1 MIRKTLLAGSI
12 VLFPFVCANAFER
25 VDTAKVYDL
34 DEVIV
39 VAQPK
44 ESVKLRRQ
52 PLSSSVFT
60 DNELTSLNVRDIS
73 GLSYFVPSM
82 SIPAYGSRLTS
93 STYMRGIGSRSG
105 NPAVGVY
112 YDNIPLVNKSSF
124 NSHFYGIDRVDVLR
138 GPQGTLYGM
147 NTEGGLMRVYSKNPM
162 NYQGT
167 DLRLSLATGLQ
178 SDVEIA
184 HYHRPSDKF
193 AFSTSAFYSG
203 QKGFFDNTYLNEHAD
218 LSNEFGGKARLV
230 WLPADGWNIDFTTDY
245 QYVNQNGFPYGEYD
259 SETKHFNEPRTTL
272 LNGYKR
278 QMVNS
283 GLHVTYTTPSLL
295 FASTTSHQYLY
306 DQMVMDQDYLP
317 EDYLQLEQ
325 RQKMNAITQE
335 LSLRSLGGGKWNH
348 ASGVFFSK
356 QWLKTDGP
364 VYFGEAMN
372 NKILTN
378 MGMPAAMAQMLTISD
393 NYVPGT
399 FRTPQ
404 WNVGVYHESH
414 IKLFDRLTLTLG
426 LRYDYQK
433 VSIDYATQSMF
444 TLTGK
449 GTMMMPGQG
458 GQMIQ
463 IPVDF
468 TSKFVSRLESETDKG
483 YSELL
488 PKFGLTLDLGS
499 GSNLYAVVSKGF
511 RAGGYNIQMFSDIFS
526 NEQREIGKGFAAM
539 AKGDMTVEHTA
550 EDYAKVE
557 ETITYK
563 PETSW
568 NYELGT
574 HLNLFGGKLH
584 ADAAVY
590 YMRVRD
596 LQLSVMAGDYGYGRQ
611 MINAGRS
618 SSCGVE
624 LSLRGTALDNH
635 FTWAATYGYT
645 HCQLLDYEDN
655 QVPFI
660 PTHTFSAMTD
670 YRIGK
675 FTFGLN
681 VAGNGPTYWDVDN
694 EYRQK
699 LYATLG
705 AHAMVDFGCIKLN
718 VWGRNLTDT
727 KYNTMLVNSSIDGTN
742 RSFAQQGNPLQIG
755 ADLIMHF

>member
-259 SETKHFNEPRTTL
+259 SETKHFNEPQTTL

-335 LSLRSLGGGKWNH
+335 LSLRSLGGGIWNH

-378 MGMPAAMAQMLTISD
+378 MGMPPAMAQMLSISD

-468 TSKFVSRLESETDKG
+468 TSKFVSRLKNQTDKG

-618 SSCGVE
+618 SSCGLE
-624 LSLRGTALDNH
+624 LSLRGTALDNR

-645 HCQLLDYEDN
+645 HSQLLDYEDN

-727 KYNTMLVNSSIDGTN
+727 KYNTMLVNSSIDGTK
-742 RSFAQQGNPLQIG
+742 RSFAQQGNPLQVG

>member
-259 SETKHFNEPRTTL
+259 SETKHFNEPQTTL

-335 LSLRSLGGGKWNH
+335 LSLRSLGGGIWNH

-378 MGMPAAMAQMLTISD
+378 MGMPAAMAQMLSISD

-468 TSKFVSRLESETDKG
+468 TSKFVSRLENQTDKG

-618 SSCGVE
+618 SSCGLE
-624 LSLRGTALDNH
+624 LSLRGTALDNR

-645 HCQLLDYEDN
+645 HSQLLDYEDN

-681 VAGNGPTYWDVDN
+681 VAGNGPTYWDVEN

-742 RSFAQQGNPLQIG
+742 RSFAQQGNPLQVG
-755 ADLIMHF
+755 ADIIMHF

>member
-259 SETKHFNEPRTTL
+259 SETKHFSEPQTTL

-283 GLHVTYTTPSLL
+283 GLHVTYRTPSLL
-295 FASTTSHQYLY
+295 LASTTSYQYLY

-317 EDYLQLEQ
+317 EDYLRLEQ

-335 LSLRSLGGGKWNH
+335 LSLRSTGGGVWNH

-364 VYFGEAMN
+364 VNFGEAMD

-449 GTMMMPGQG
+449 GTMMMPGHG

-468 TSKFVSRLESETDKG
+468 TSKFVSRLENQADKG

-624 LSLRGTALDNH
+624 LSLRGTALDNR

-645 HCQLLDYEDN
+645 HSQLLDYEDN

-742 RSFAQQGNPLQIG
+742 RSFAQQGNPLQVG

>member
-1 MIRKTLLAGSI
+1 MIRKTFFAGSI

-259 SETKHFNEPRTTL
+259 SETKHFNEPQTTL

-378 MGMPAAMAQMLTISD
+378 MGIPAAMAKMLTISD

-468 TSKFVSRLESETDKG
+468 TSKFVSRLENQTDKG

-618 SSCGVE
+618 SSCGLE
-624 LSLRGTALDNH
+624 LSLRGTALDNR

-645 HCQLLDYEDN
+645 HSQLLDYEDN

>member
-335 LSLRSLGGGKWNH
+335 LSLRSLGGGIWNH

-378 MGMPAAMAQMLTISD
+378 MGMPPAMAQMLTISD

-449 GTMMMPGQG
+449 GTMMMPGHG

-468 TSKFVSRLESETDKG
+468 TSKFVSRLENQTDKG

-618 SSCGVE
+618 SSCGLE
-624 LSLRGTALDNH
+624 LSLRGTALDNR

-742 RSFAQQGNPLQIG
+742 RSFAQQGNPLQVG

>member
-259 SETKHFNEPRTTL
+259 SETKHFNEPQTTL

-378 MGMPAAMAQMLTISD
+378 MGMPAAMAQMLSISD

-414 IKLFDRLTLTLG
+414 INLFDRLTLTLG

-433 VSIDYATQSMF
+433 VSIEYATQSMF

-618 SSCGVE
+618 SSCGLE
-624 LSLRGTALDNH
+624 LSLRGTALDNR

-645 HCQLLDYEDN
+645 HSQLLDYEDN
-655 QVPFI
+655 KVPFI
-660 PTHTFSAMTD
+660 PSHTFSAMSD

-675 FTFGLN
+675 FTIGLN

-705 AHAMVDFGCIKLN
+705 AHAMVDFGVIKLN

-727 KYNTMLVNSSIDGTN
+727 KYNTMLVNSSIDGTK
-742 RSFAQQGNPLQIG
+742 RSFAQQGNPLQVG

>member
-259 SETKHFNEPRTTL
+259 SETKHFNEPQTTL

-378 MGMPAAMAQMLTISD
+378 MGMPPAMAQMLSISD

-468 TSKFVSRLESETDKG
+468 TSKFVSRLENQTDKG

-624 LSLRGTALDNH
+624 LSLRGTALDNR

-645 HCQLLDYEDN
+645 HSQLLDYEDN

-727 KYNTMLVNSSIDGTN
+727 KYNTMLVNSSIDGTK
-742 RSFAQQGNPLQIG
+742 RSFAQQGNPLQVG
-755 ADLIMHF
+755 ADIIMHF

>member
-378 MGMPAAMAQMLTISD
+378 MGMPPAMAQMLSISD

-468 TSKFVSRLESETDKG
+468 TSKFISRLENQTDKG

-618 SSCGVE
+618 SSCGLE
-624 LSLRGTALDNH
+624 LSLRGTALDNR

-727 KYNTMLVNSSIDGTN
+727 KYNTMLVNSSIDGTK

-755 ADLIMHF
+755 ADIIMHF

>member
-259 SETKHFNEPRTTL
+259 SETKHFNEPQTTL

-378 MGMPAAMAQMLTISD
+378 MGMPPAMAQMLTISD

-468 TSKFVSRLESETDKG
+468 TSKFVSRLENQTDKG

-550 EDYAKVE
+550 EDYATVE

-624 LSLRGTALDNH
+624 LSLRGTALDNR

-645 HCQLLDYEDN
+645 HSQLLDYEDN

-705 AHAMVDFGCIKLN
+705 VHAMVDFGCIKLN

-755 ADLIMHF
+755 ADIIMHF

>member
-335 LSLRSLGGGKWNH
+335 LSLRSLGGGIWNH

-378 MGMPAAMAQMLTISD
+378 MGMPPAMAQMLTISD

-433 VSIDYATQSMF
+433 VSIEYATQSMF

-618 SSCGVE
+618 SSCGLE
-624 LSLRGTALDNH
+624 LSLRGTALDNR

-645 HCQLLDYEDN
+645 HSQLLDYEDN
-655 QVPFI
+655 KVPFI
-660 PTHTFSAMTD
+660 PSHTFSAMSD

-675 FTFGLN
+675 FTIGLN

-705 AHAMVDFGCIKLN
+705 AHAMVDFGVIKLN

-727 KYNTMLVNSSIDGTN
+727 KYNTMLVNSSIDGTK
-742 RSFAQQGNPLQIG
+742 RSFAQQGNPLQVG

>member
-259 SETKHFNEPRTTL
+259 SETKHFNEPQTTL

-378 MGMPAAMAQMLTISD
+378 MGMPAAMAQMLSISD

-468 TSKFVSRLESETDKG
+468 TSKFVSRLENQTDKG

-618 SSCGVE
+618 SSCGLE
-624 LSLRGTALDNH
+624 LSLRGTALDNR

-645 HCQLLDYEDN
+645 HSQLLDYEDN

-742 RSFAQQGNPLQIG
+742 RSFAQQGNPLQVG

>member
-259 SETKHFNEPRTTL
+259 SETKHFNEPQTTL

-295 FASTTSHQYLY
+295 IASTTSHQYLY

-378 MGMPAAMAQMLTISD
+378 MGMPPAMAQMLSISD

-468 TSKFVSRLESETDKG
+468 TSKFVSRLKNQTDKG

-624 LSLRGTALDNH
+624 LSLRGTALDNR

-645 HCQLLDYEDN
+645 HSQLLDYEDN

-727 KYNTMLVNSSIDGTN
+727 KYNTMLVNSSIDGTK
-742 RSFAQQGNPLQIG
+742 RSFAQQGNPLQVG

>member
-1 MIRKTLLAGSI
+1 
-12 VLFPFVCANAFER
+12 
-25 VDTAKVYDL
+25 
-34 DEVIV
+34 
-39 VAQPK
+39 
-44 ESVKLRRQ
+44 
-52 PLSSSVFT
+52 
-60 DNELTSLNVRDIS
+60 
-73 GLSYFVPSM
+73 
-82 SIPAYGSRLTS
+82 
-93 STYMRGIGSRSG
+93 
-105 NPAVGVY
+105 
-112 YDNIPLVNKSSF
+112 
-124 NSHFYGIDRVDVLR
+124 
-138 GPQGTLYGM
+138 
-147 NTEGGLMRVYSKNPM
+147 
-162 NYQGT
+162 
-167 DLRLSLATGLQ
+167 
-178 SDVEIA
+178 
-184 HYHRPSDKF
+184 
-193 AFSTSAFYSG
+193 
-203 QKGFFDNTYLNEHAD
+203 
-218 LSNEFGGKARLV
+218 
-230 WLPADGWNIDFTTDY
+230 
-245 QYVNQNGFPYGEYD
+245 
-259 SETKHFNEPRTTL
+259 
-272 LNGYKR
+272 
-278 QMVNS
+278 
-283 GLHVTYTTPSLL
+283 
-295 FASTTSHQYLY
+295 
-306 DQMVMDQDYLP
+306 
-317 EDYLQLEQ
+317 
-325 RQKMNAITQE
+325 
-335 LSLRSLGGGKWNH
+335 
-348 ASGVFFSK
+348 
-356 QWLKTDGP
+356 
-364 VYFGEAMN
+364 
-372 NKILTN
+372 
-378 MGMPAAMAQMLTISD
+378 
-393 NYVPGT
+393 
-399 FRTPQ
+399 
-404 WNVGVYHESH
+404 
-414 IKLFDRLTLTLG
+414 
-426 LRYDYQK
+426 
-433 VSIDYATQSMF
+433 
-444 TLTGK
+444 
-449 GTMMMPGQG
+449 MMMPGQG

-468 TSKFVSRLESETDKG
+468 TSKFVSRLENETNKG

-526 NEQREIGKGFAAM
+526 NEQREIGQGFAAM

-550 EDYAKVE
+550 DDYAKVE
-557 ETITYK
+557 ETIKYK

-618 SSCGVE
+618 SSCGLE
-624 LSLRGTALDNH
+624 LSLRGTALDNR

-727 KYNTMLVNSSIDGTN
+727 KYNTMLVNSSIDGTK
-742 RSFAQQGNPLQIG
+742 RSFAQQGNPLQVG
-755 ADLIMHF
+755 ADIIMHF

>member
-259 SETKHFNEPRTTL
+259 SETKHFNEPQTTL

-335 LSLRSLGGGKWNH
+335 LSLRSLGCGKWNH

-378 MGMPAAMAQMLTISD
+378 MGMPPAMAQMLTISD

-468 TSKFVSRLESETDKG
+468 TSKFVSRLENQTDKG

-618 SSCGVE
+618 SSCGLE
-624 LSLRGTALDNH
+624 LSLRGTALDNR

-660 PTHTFSAMTD
+660 PSHTFSAMTD

-727 KYNTMLVNSSIDGTN
+727 KYNTMLVNSSIDGTK
-742 RSFAQQGNPLQIG
+742 RSFAQQGNPLQVG

>member
-259 SETKHFNEPRTTL
+259 SETKHFNEPQTTL

-378 MGMPAAMAQMLTISD
+378 MGMPAAMAQMLSISD

-468 TSKFVSRLESETDKG
+468 TSKFVSRLENQTDKG

-624 LSLRGTALDNH
+624 LSLRGTALDNR

-645 HCQLLDYEDN
+645 HSQLLDYEDN

-742 RSFAQQGNPLQIG
+742 RSFAQQGNPLQVG

>member
-378 MGMPAAMAQMLTISD
+378 MGMPAAMAQMLSISD

-449 GTMMMPGQG
+449 GTMMMPGQ
-458 GQMIQ
+458 
-463 IPVDF
+463 
-468 TSKFVSRLESETDKG
+468 
-483 YSELL
+483 
-488 PKFGLTLDLGS
+488 
-499 GSNLYAVVSKGF
+499 
-511 RAGGYNIQMFSDIFS
+511 
-526 NEQREIGKGFAAM
+526 
-539 AKGDMTVEHTA
+539 
-550 EDYAKVE
+550 
-557 ETITYK
+557 
-563 PETSW
+563 
-568 NYELGT
+568 
-574 HLNLFGGKLH
+574 
-584 ADAAVY
+584 
-590 YMRVRD
+590 
-596 LQLSVMAGDYGYGRQ
+596 
-611 MINAGRS
+611 
-618 SSCGVE
+618 
-624 LSLRGTALDNH
+624 
-635 FTWAATYGYT
+635 
-645 HCQLLDYEDN
+645 
-655 QVPFI
+655 
-660 PTHTFSAMTD
+660 
-670 YRIGK
+670 
-675 FTFGLN
+675 
-681 VAGNGPTYWDVDN
+681 
-694 EYRQK
+694 
-699 LYATLG
+699 
-705 AHAMVDFGCIKLN
+705 
-718 VWGRNLTDT
+718 
-727 KYNTMLVNSSIDGTN
+727 
-742 RSFAQQGNPLQIG
+742 
-755 ADLIMHF
+755 

>member
-1 MIRKTLLAGSI
+1 MI
-12 VLFPFVCANAFER
+12 VFPFVCANAVER

-39 VAQPK
+39 VSQPK

-52 PLSSSVFT
+52 PLSSTVFT
-60 DNELTSLNVRDIS
+60 DNELKSLNVRDIT

-203 QKGFFDNTYLNEHAD
+203 QKGFFDNTYLNKHAD

-230 WLPADGWNIDFTTDY
+230 WMPADGWNIDFTTDY

-259 SETKHFNEPRTTL
+259 SETKHFSEPQTTL

-283 GLHVTYTTPSLL
+283 GLHVTYRTPSLL
-295 FASTTSHQYLY
+295 LASTTSYQYLY

-317 EDYLQLEQ
+317 EDYLRLEQ

-335 LSLRSLGGGKWNH
+335 LSLRSTGGGVWNH

-378 MGMPAAMAQMLTISD
+378 MGMPPAMAQMLTISD
-393 NYVPGT
+393 NSVPGT

-414 IKLFDRLTLTLG
+414 INLFDRLTLTLG

-433 VSIDYATQSMF
+433 VSIEYATQSMF
-444 TLTGK
+444 TLSGK
-449 GTMMMPGQG
+449 GTMMMPGHG

-468 TSKFVSRLESETDKG
+468 TSKFVSRLENETNKG

-526 NEQREIGKGFAAM
+526 NEQREIGQGFAAM

-550 EDYAKVE
+550 DDYAKVE
-557 ETITYK
+557 ETIKYK

-590 YMRVRD
+590 YMRVHD

-618 SSCGVE
+618 SSCGLE
-624 LSLRGTALDNH
+624 LSLRGTALDNR
-635 FTWAATYGYT
+635 FTWAASYGYT

-675 FTFGLN
+675 FTVGVN
-681 VAGNGPTYWDVDN
+681 MAGNGPTYWDVDN

-705 AHAMVDFGCIKLN
+705 AHVMVDFGCIKLN

-727 KYNTMLVNSSIDGTN
+727 KYNTMLVNSSIDGTK
-742 RSFAQQGNPLQIG
+742 RSFAQQGNPLQVG
-755 ADLIMHF
+755 ADVILHF

>member
-1 MIRKTLLAGSI
+1 MKRKTLIAGAMI
-12 VLFPFVCANAFER
+12 VFPFVCANAVEH

-39 VAQPK
+39 VSQPK
-44 ESVKLRRQ
+44 ESVKLRLQ
-52 PLSSSVFT
+52 PLSSTVFT
-60 DNELTSLNVRDIS
+60 DNELKSLNVRDIT

-203 QKGFFDNTYLNEHAD
+203 QKGFFDNTYLNKHAD

-230 WLPADGWNIDFTTDY
+230 WMPADGWNIDFTTDY

-259 SETKHFNEPRTTL
+259 SETKHFSDPQTTL

-283 GLHVTYTTPSLL
+283 GLNVTYRTPALL
-295 FASTTSHQYLY
+295 LTSTTSHQYLY

-335 LSLRSLGGGKWNH
+335 LSLRSLGGGIWNH

-378 MGMPAAMAQMLTISD
+378 MGMPEAMAKMLSISD
-393 NYVPGT
+393 NSVPGT

-404 WNVGVYHESH
+404 WNIGVYHESH
-414 IKLFDRLTLTLG
+414 INLFDRITLTLG

-433 VSIDYATQSMF
+433 VSIEYATQSMF
-444 TLTGK
+444 TLSGK

-468 TSKFVSRLESETDKG
+468 TSKFVSRLENETNKG

-526 NEQREIGKGFAAM
+526 NEQREIGQGFAAM

-550 EDYAKVE
+550 DDYAKVE
-557 ETITYK
+557 ETIKYK

-590 YMRVRD
+590 YMRVCD

-618 SSCGVE
+618 SSCGLE
-624 LSLRGTALDNH
+624 LSLRGTALDNR

-645 HCQLLDYEDN
+645 HSQLLDYKDN
-655 QVPFI
+655 KVPFI
-660 PTHTFSAMTD
+660 PSHTFSAMAD

-675 FTFGLN
+675 FTIGLN

-705 AHAMVDFGCIKLN
+705 AHAMVDFGVIKLN

-727 KYNTMLVNSSIDGTN
+727 KYNTMLVNSSIDGTK
-742 RSFAQQGNPLQIG
+742 RSFAQQGNPLQVG
-755 ADLIMHF
+755 ADVILHF

>member
-378 MGMPAAMAQMLTISD
+378 MGMPPAMAQMLTISD

-414 IKLFDRLTLTLG
+414 IKLFDLLTLTLG

-468 TSKFVSRLESETDKG
+468 TSKFVSRLENQTDKG

-624 LSLRGTALDNH
+624 LSLRGTALDNR

-645 HCQLLDYEDN
+645 HSQLLDYEDN

-755 ADLIMHF
+755 GDLIMHF

>member
-259 SETKHFNEPRTTL
+259 SETKHFNEPQTTL

-335 LSLRSLGGGKWNH
+335 LSLRSLGGGIWNH

-378 MGMPAAMAQMLTISD
+378 MGMPPAMAQMLSISD

-584 ADAAVY
+584 ADASVY

-618 SSCGVE
+618 SSCGLE
-624 LSLRGTALDNH
+624 LSLRGTALDNR

-645 HCQLLDYEDN
+645 HSQLLDYEDN

-727 KYNTMLVNSSIDGTN
+727 KYNTMLVNSSIDGTK
-742 RSFAQQGNPLQIG
+742 RSFAQQGNPLQVG

>member
-259 SETKHFNEPRTTL
+259 SETKHFNEPQTTL

-335 LSLRSLGGGKWNH
+335 LSLRSLGGGIWNH

-378 MGMPAAMAQMLTISD
+378 MGMPPAMAQMLSISD

-414 IKLFDRLTLTLG
+414 IKLFDLLTLTLG

-624 LSLRGTALDNH
+624 LSLRGTALDNR

-645 HCQLLDYEDN
+645 HSQLLDYEDN

-727 KYNTMLVNSSIDGTN
+727 KYNTMLVNSSIDGTK
-742 RSFAQQGNPLQIG
+742 RSFAQQGNPLQVG
-755 ADLIMHF
+755 ADIIMHF

>member
-93 STYMRGIGSRSG
+93 YMRGIGSRSG

-335 LSLRSLGGGKWNH
+335 LSLRSLGGGIWNH

-378 MGMPAAMAQMLTISD
+378 MGMPPAMAQMLTISD

-414 IKLFDRLTLTLG
+414 IKLFDLLTLTLG

-468 TSKFVSRLESETDKG
+468 TSKFVSRLENQTDKG

-624 LSLRGTALDNH
+624 LSLRGTALDNR

-645 HCQLLDYEDN
+645 HSQLLDYEDN

-727 KYNTMLVNSSIDGTN
+727 KYNTMLVNSSIDGTK
-742 RSFAQQGNPLQIG
+742 RSFAQQGNPLQVG

>member
-259 SETKHFNEPRTTL
+259 SETKHFNEPQTTL

-335 LSLRSLGGGKWNH
+335 LSLRSLGGGIWNH

-468 TSKFVSRLESETDKG
+468 TSKFVSRLENQTDKG

-618 SSCGVE
+618 SSCGLE
-624 LSLRGTALDNH
+624 LSLRGTALDNR

-645 HCQLLDYEDN
+645 HSQLLDYEDN

-742 RSFAQQGNPLQIG
+742 RSFAQQGNPLQVG

>member
-259 SETKHFNEPRTTL
+259 SETKHFNEPQTTL

-335 LSLRSLGGGKWNH
+335 LSLRSLGGGIWNH

-468 TSKFVSRLESETDKG
+468 TSKFVSRLENQADKG

-618 SSCGVE
+618 SSCGLE
-624 LSLRGTALDNH
+624 LSLRGTALDNR

-645 HCQLLDYEDN
+645 HSQLLDYEDN

-670 YRIGK
+670 YRVGK

-742 RSFAQQGNPLQIG
+742 RSFAQQGNPLQVG
-755 ADLIMHF
+755 ADVIMHF

>member
-259 SETKHFNEPRTTL
+259 SETKHFNEPQTTL

-335 LSLRSLGGGKWNH
+335 LSLRSLGGGIWNH

-378 MGMPAAMAQMLTISD
+378 MGMPAAMAQMLSISD

-618 SSCGVE
+618 SSCGLE
-624 LSLRGTALDNH
+624 LSLRGTALDNR

-645 HCQLLDYEDN
+645 HSQLLDYEDN

-742 RSFAQQGNPLQIG
+742 RSFAQQGNPLQVG

>member
-259 SETKHFNEPRTTL
+259 SETKHFNEPQTTL

-378 MGMPAAMAQMLTISD
+378 MGMPPAMAQMLSISD

-468 TSKFVSRLESETDKG
+468 TSKFVSRLENQTDKG

-550 EDYAKVE
+550 EDYATVE

-618 SSCGVE
+618 SSCGLE
-624 LSLRGTALDNH
+624 LSLRGTALDNR

-645 HCQLLDYEDN
+645 HSQLLDYEDN

-742 RSFAQQGNPLQIG
+742 RSFAQQGNPLQVG

>member
-259 SETKHFNEPRTTL
+259 SETKHFNEPQTTL

-378 MGMPAAMAQMLTISD
+378 MGMPPAMAQMLTISD

-468 TSKFVSRLESETDKG
+468 TSKFVSRLENQTDKG

-526 NEQREIGKGFAAM
+526 NEQREIGAGFAAM

-550 EDYAKVE
+550 EDYAEVE

-624 LSLRGTALDNH
+624 LSLRGTALDNR

-727 KYNTMLVNSSIDGTN
+727 KYNTMLVNSSIDGTK

>member
-259 SETKHFNEPRTTL
+259 SETKHFNEPQTTL

-378 MGMPAAMAQMLTISD
+378 MGMPPAMAQMLTISD

-468 TSKFVSRLESETDKG
+468 TSKFVSRLENQTDKG

-624 LSLRGTALDNH
+624 LSLRGTALDNR

-742 RSFAQQGNPLQIG
+742 RSFAQQGNPLQVG